1 MMNNFVKVKTL
12 GELMK
17 SRLDTT
23 AVGIKGLCDRHADE
37 LIEKGV
43 MFRARGN
50 GRLVDPDK
58 FFDWYMSH

>member
-1 MMNNFVKVKTL
+1 MNNFVKVKTL
-12 GELMK
+12 GQLME

-23 AVGIKGLCDRHADE
+23 RIAIKGLCDRHADE
-37 LIEKGV
+37 LISQGV

-58 FFDWYMSH
+58 FFEWYMNH